1 MILEK
6 IMSPGIAHF
15 SYFIGSDGEA
25 AVIDP
30 RRDCDIYLDIARS
43 RDVRITGI
51 FETHRNE
58 DYCIGSLELAERCG
72 AGIYHGEKTPFRYG
86 HPVRN
91 GDRFRIGGI
100 ELEIIETPGHTRE
113 SISLVLRER
122 DSSGKALMVFTGD
135 VLFAGDV
142 GRTDLM
148 GISRADAAG
157 LLYDSIKHR
166 ILPLGEQVIICPAHG
181 SGSVCGSRISDRGN
195 TTIGYEKVA
204 NGQLRMDR
212 EAFIAH
218 ISREQYYQP
227 PYFRTM
233 ETLNQEGAPI
243 IHHVPDLTPFRPG
256 EIEQMKKAQVVDI
269 RSPTGFGGG
278 HVPGSISIW
287 RDGLGAF
294 MGWFLDYD
302 QPIVIIDDF
311 NKSLDDVAREFVRL
325 AYDNISGY
333 LAGGFPAW
341 FKAGK
346 PVSRTGTWSVHEL
359 NDRITDPRIFL
370 LDVRDIHNRE
380 KVGHIR
386 GTHHIYIGELPGR
399 MNEVPRDRH
408 VVAYCDAGY
417 KGSLAVSLL
426 SRAGYSHVTNLL
438 GGMTGWI
445 QAGFPRDPVDQAHE

>member
-1 MILEK
+1 MMIIEK
-6 IMSPGIAHF
+6 ITSPGIAHH
-15 SYFIGSDGEA
+15 SYFIGSNGEA

-43 RDVRITGI
+43 RDMRITGI

-58 DYCIGSLELAERCG
+58 DYCTGSLELAERCG
-72 AGIYHGEKTPFRYG
+72 AGIYHGEKTAFLYG
-86 HPVRN
+86 HPVRH
-91 GDRFRIGGI
+91 GDHFPIG
-100 ELEIIETPGHTRE
+100 ETDLEVIETPGHTRE
-113 SISLVLRER
+113 SISLLLRER
-122 DSSGKALMVFTGD
+122 DSEGQVLMVFTGD
-135 VLFAGDV
+135 TLFAGDV

-148 GISRADAAG
+148 GMPRADSAA
-157 LLYDSIKHR
+157 LLYDSIMQR
-166 ILPLGEQVIICPAHG
+166 ILPLGDHVIICPAHG
-181 SGSVCGSRISDRGN
+181 SGSVCGSRISDRGE

-204 NGQLRMDR
+204 NVQLQMER
-212 EAFIAH
+212 EAFIAR

-233 ETLNQEGAPI
+233 EVLNQEGPTL
-243 IHHVPDLTPFRPG
+243 IHHLPDLTPFRPD
-256 EIEQMKKAQVVDI
+256 ELEQMKEVQIVDI

-278 HVPGSISIW
+278 HIPGALSIW

-302 QPIVIIDDF
+302 RPIVLVDDC
-311 NKSLDDVAREFVRL
+311 NESLDEVVREFVRL
-325 AYDNISGY
+325 AYDNTAGY

-341 FKAGK
+341 FKAAK

-359 NDRITDPRIFL
+359 NDHITDPLIFL

-386 GTHHIYIGELPGR
+386 GSHHIYIGELPGR
-399 MNEVPRDRH
+399 LEEVPRERH

-445 QAGFPRDPVDQAHE
+445 QAGFSRDR

>member
-1 MILEK
+1 MIIEK
-6 IMSPGIAHF
+6 VTSPGIAHF
-15 SYFIGSDGEA
+15 SYFIGSGGEA

-30 RRDCDIYLDIARS
+30 RRDADIYLGIARS
-43 RDVRITGI
+43 RDVRITAI

-58 DYCIGSLELAERCG
+58 DYCIGSLELADRCG
-72 AGIYHGEKTPFRYG
+72 ARIYHGEKTAFRYG
-86 HPVRN
+86 NPVRH
-91 GDRFRIGGI
+91 GDHFPIGGTD
-100 ELEIIETPGHTRE
+100 LEIIETPGHTAE

-122 DSSGKALMVFTGD
+122 DGPGQALMVFTGD
-135 VLFAGDV
+135 ALFAGDV

-148 GISRADAAG
+148 GIPREDAAA
-157 LLYDSIKHR
+157 LLYDSIMHR
-166 ILPLGEQVIICPAHG
+166 ILPLGDQVIICPAHG
-181 SGSVCGSRISDRGN
+181 SGSVCGSRISDRGD

-204 NGQLRMDR
+204 NVQLGMER

-218 ISREQYYQP
+218 ISREQHYRP

-233 ETLNQEGAPI
+233 ETLNREGAPL
-243 IHHVPDLTPFRPG
+243 IHHLPDLMPFLPG
-256 EIEQMKKAQVVDI
+256 EIEQMKDAQLVDI

-278 HVPGSISIW
+278 HIPRAVSIW

-294 MGWFLDYD
+294 IGWFLDYD
-302 QPIVIIDDF
+302 HPIILVDDF
-311 NKSLDDVAREFVRL
+311 NESLDDVAREFVRL
-325 AYDNISGY
+325 AYDNITGY

-359 NDRITDPRIFL
+359 NDHLNDPLIFL

-380 KVGHIR
+380 KIGHIR
-386 GTHHIYIGELPGR
+386 GSHHIYIGELPDR
-399 MNEVPRDRH
+399 MGEVPRDRH

-426 SRAGYSHVTNLL
+426 SRAGYSPVTNVL

-445 QAGFPRDPVDQAHE
+445 QAGFSRSR